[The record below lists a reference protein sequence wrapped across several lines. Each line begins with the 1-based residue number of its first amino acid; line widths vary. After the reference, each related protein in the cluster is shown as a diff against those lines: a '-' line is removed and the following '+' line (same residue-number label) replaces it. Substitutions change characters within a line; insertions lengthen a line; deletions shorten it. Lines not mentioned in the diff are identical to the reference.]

1 MAPKNDP
8 PPEPKK
14 KDWTEAEKEFFEKH
28 GITDDKEKQVIRG
41 RANVY
46 AYDRAR
52 ARFESENEKPAAN
65 DDSGKKKWYED

>member
-1 MAPKNDP
+1 MAPKQEN

-14 KDWTEAEKEFFEKH
+14 REWTDAEKEFFDAR

-41 RANVY
+41 RANVH

-52 ARFESENEKPAAN
+52 AKFEQESEKPAS
-65 DDSGKKKWYED
+65 DDSSKKKWYED